1 MVAPI
6 GLQLYTLRDAI
17 AADFEGTVRK
27 VADIGYLGVEPAG
40 FTGTTPQ
47 AAARLFEDLGLEVI
61 SAHLPLPDGDDN
73 QQALE
78 AAQALGILRWVS
90 GLGPDNFSS
99 RDQIAASC
107 ERFNKA
113 GAFAREHGMSFG
125 IHNHWWEF
133 LEVEGRLV
141 YQVIEEHVS
150 PDIFFQIDA
159 YWVQT
164 AGQNPAAVMKELGN
178 RAPLIHLKDG
188 PCTRDTDMMALGE
201 GITDFDA
208 IVAAGADDTQWWIVE
223 LDRCATDMMEAVTTS
238 LRYLADSG
246 YGRAR

>member
-61 SAHLPLPDGDDN
+61 SAQLPLPDGDDN
-73 QQALE
+73 QQAIE
-78 AAQALGILRWVS
+78 AAQALGISRWVS

-113 GAFAREHGMSFG
+113 GAFAREHGTSFG

-164 AGQNPAAVMKELGN
+164 AGQNPAAVMKELGS